1 MCTFITL
8 IAATDD
14 LNRMNAILA
23 TRDKRGHTRR
33 AERVNTPGLRACIA
47 SDEQEYWLTRVPCDC
62 GTYLGSTLPRGDSTD
77 DEVAADIA
85 RYRRKGWSAARIA
98 RAIADKDHAAARPAR
113 NPPNEDGTYW
123 IDVLTALAEGLGLQ
137 KVGLMHHFYAKSPG
151 MEPDMATRRNA
162 GPLSEAATALAHM
175 EDGVIYDFRIR
186 AANR

>member
-23 TRDKRGHTRR
+23 TWDKRSHTRR
-33 AERVNTPGLRACIA
+33 AERVNTHGLRACIA
-47 SDEQEYWLTRVPCDC
+47 PDEQEYWLARMPCDC
-62 GTYLGSTLPRGDSTD
+62 GTYLGSALPHGDSPD

-98 RAIADKDHAAARPAR
+98 RAVADKDRAAARPAR
-113 NPPNEDGTYW
+113 NPPNEDSTYW
-123 IDVLTALAEGLGLQ
+123 IDVLTALADGLGLQ

-151 MEPDMATRRNA
+151 AEPDMANRRDA
-162 GPLSEAATALAHM
+162 GPLCEAAVVLAHM
-175 EDGVIYDFRIR
+175 EDGVIYDFRIK
-186 AANR
+186 AADR